1 MTWWEMAWAL
11 VVILVWALVCL
22 ITVWLLL
29 AWHDRHTDRRRR
41 DGMAPPR

>member
-1 MTWWEMAWAL
+1 MTWWAMAWAL

-29 AWHDRHTDRRRR
+29 AWHDRRQDRRRR
-41 DGMAPPR
+41 DVAPPR